1 MLLAFLSEMSATCI
15 CLLYFITEFWNKQPR
30 VKKKKEWNAAR
41 AYVGVGQG
49 EASWG
54 QQQEPIA

>member
-30 VKKKKEWNAAR
+30 VKKKKNGMLH
-41 AYVGVGQG
+41 VPM
-49 EASWG
+49 WG
-54 QQQEPIA
+54 